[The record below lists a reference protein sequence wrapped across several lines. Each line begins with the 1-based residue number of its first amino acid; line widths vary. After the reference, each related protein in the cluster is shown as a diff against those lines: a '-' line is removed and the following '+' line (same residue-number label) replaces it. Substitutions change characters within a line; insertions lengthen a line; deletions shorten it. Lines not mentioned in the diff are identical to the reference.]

1 MGDEG
6 IAAAST
12 SKDTDHESPITAED
26 VQKNA
31 TETALVTT
39 DNDLDSRLRASDDA
53 ALASG
58 KLSEAAGI
66 NNDSLGP
73 LTTASDELGAATE
86 APAVDSEAHKGL
98 EMATAVTDAPAS
110 DQGVALAA
118 TASSTNPQGSSWLN
132 CTQSCCMADKQ
143 SEIVVQSQN

>member
-1 MGDEG
+1 MG
-6 IAAAST
+6 
-12 SKDTDHESPITAED
+12 ED

-86 APAVDSEAHKGL
+86 APAVETEAHRGL
-98 EMATAVTDAPAS
+98 EMATALTDAPAS

-118 TASSTNPQGSSWLN
+118 TASTTNPPGASWLN
-132 CTQSCCMADKQ
+132 CTRTCGVIDKQ
-143 SEIVVQSQN
+143 SEIVVPEHN